1 MKNFLSI
8 KSCSK
13 EYIESLISSA
23 EELKVARIE
32 GDFGEQPL
40 KISAGEL
47 FSAKRQHGLG

>member
-23 EELKVARIE
+23 EELKVARTE

-40 KISAGEL
+40 KISAEL

>member
-23 EELKVARIE
+23 EELKVARTL

-40 KISAGEL
+40 
-47 FSAKRQHGLG
+47 